1 MPMLLRRVFPQ
12 KLFQPLGDNM
22 AAVGDHEL
30 GNQLL
35 FFLLWGSVQ
44 DGVEILDRQSRYDT
58 VADVLGEPSEMFV

>member
-1 MPMLLRRVFPQ
+1 MPMLLGRVLPQ

-44 DGVEILDRQSRYDT
+44 DGVEILDR
-58 VADVLGEPSEMFV
+58 